1 MEDERDIIIEEQTK
15 KPESD
20 PIDVV
25 LTIDIGAINTRVS
38 LFDRSGDRYHF
49 TGTASARTVYSDG
62 GEIEYQSIS
71 GAVRKLESALDRH
84 FLDDNDRII
93 TPQKLG
99 MIGADQVV
107 VTWSGGESPR
117 VVLMGLTEGSSI
129 RAMEELL
136 STNGL
141 KPAAKVCAME
151 GDALTQNI
159 STVTAADPDIVVV
172 SGGTEGGAEQALYRL
187 GEILL
192 LAVKSIDE
200 KSRPEILFLG
210 NASAADQFEKVFHRQ
225 TEIIFADNIL
235 GSESQQ
241 VSPSTAFQHCML
253 NFGKARNPALEQ
265 LQQET
270 GCEALSGDF
279 AYGRCVRLLS
289 RINRANCSAL
299 GVEIGAN
306 RTIAAFGTNLGLDM
320 NVSNAGIGRT
330 LPLLLDTADAS
341 EILPWVSFQ
350 LKEDELRDYI
360 MNKSVR
366 PELIPANIYS
376 AEIEQTLARF
386 LIRKA
391 LADNPA
397 RSLLNKGAVGM
408 VLLGGAVMRNVED
421 PGDALRIGM
430 DSIRALGITDYYLD
444 MNGLASAVGALAGV
458 NRELAAQVTTPSMF
472 LNLGRVITPLS
483 TLKEGKRAFSVT
495 IRDDS
500 GNLKK
505 YDIVQGGIKRIPL
518 EYGRY
523 YEMDWFNVS
532 KGVGIPGMSSW
543 NPVGFKSGCFGL
555 VFDMRDEVLTLPKE
569 RSAQIHLLQRWKSE
583 LGSWRE
589 HDE

>member
-1 MEDERDIIIEEQTK
+1 MEKERETQNET
-15 KPESD
+15 
-20 PIDVV
+20 IDVV

-38 LFDRSGDRYHF
+38 LFDRKDERYHF
-49 TGTASARTVYSDG
+49 TGTASARTVYADG
-62 GEIEYQSIS
+62 GEIEYPSVS
-71 GAVRKLESALDRH
+71 GAVKKLESALGRH

-107 VTWSGGESPR
+107 VTWSGGEVPR
-117 VVLMGLTEGSSI
+117 VVLMGLTEGSSL

-136 STNGL
+136 SKNGL
-141 KPAAKVCAME
+141 KPAAKVCAMQ
-151 GDALTQNI
+151 GKALTENI
-159 STVTAADPDIVVV
+159 GTVTAADPDIVVV
-172 SGGTEGGAEQALYRL
+172 SGGTDKGAEQALYRL

-210 NASAADQFEKVFHRQ
+210 NEGAADQFEKVFHKQ
-225 TEIIFADNIL
+225 TAICFADNIL
-235 GSESQQ
+235 GAEEQKI
-241 VSPSTAFQHCML
+241 SPSTAFQHCML
-253 NFGKARNPALEQ
+253 NFGKKRNPVLEQ

-270 GCEALSGDF
+270 GCAAVSGDF

-289 RINRANCSAL
+289 RINRANHSAL
-299 GVEIGAN
+299 GIEIGAN
-306 RTIAAFGTNLGLDM
+306 RTIAAFGSNLALNM
-320 NVSNAGIGRT
+320 TVSDAGIGRT
-330 LPLLLDTADAS
+330 LPRLLQTADAA

-350 LKEDELRDYI
+350 LKENELRDYI

-391 LADNPA
+391 LLENPA
-397 RSLLNKGAVGM
+397 RSQLTDGTLGM
-408 VLLGGAVMRNVED
+408 VLLGGSVLRNVED

-430 DSIRALGITDYYLD
+430 DSLRALGVTDYYLD

-458 NRELAAQVTTPSMF
+458 NRELAAQVTTPAMF

-483 TLKEGKRAFSVT
+483 NLKEGKRVFSIS

-500 GNLKK
+500 GNVKK
-505 YDIVQGGIKRIPL
+505 HDIFQGGIKRIPL

-523 YEMDWFNVS
+523 YEMDWFNIS
-532 KGVGIPGMSSW
+532 KTVCVPGMSSW

-555 VFDMRDEVLTLPKE
+555 VFDMRDEVLSLPKD
-569 RSAQIHLLQRWKSE
+569 RSAQIHMLQRWKSE
-583 LGSWRE
+583 LGTWRTQE
-589 HDE
+589 EAS